1 MLAKLGYETVM
12 CPDCEEI
19 VHVHEEQFYEEG
31 FICPCCGYREDAE
44 EDYDYDGDDT

>member
-12 CPDCEEI
+12 CPDCEEM

-44 EDYDYDGDDT
+44 EDYDYDE